1 MGHIESAH
9 SGEFYKTIE
18 QHASEV
24 SKHESQEMV
33 EELHKFGEGPMT
45 TKCNVRF
52 WAVLEQKNIC
62 EKSGKAVHGILTGF
76 VGKGQSGLTGNCQK
90 INFGTYDNYIP
101 VSELSKKSW
110 NQQHFALRFPKPP
123 RPGTKRRSKPS
134 QLRDNTVFVYDA
146 DKLKEASKRPL
157 WMHSSLMR
165 ISERP
170 SDYLAARSQPP
181 YKSYK
186 WKGDAKVADVE
197 KPTSPVAGKKDKDKQ
212 ANKDKLESETE
223 STVLKEPKI
232 TKREPMKDKDIE
244 RGTKGEKDV
253 AKTDA
258 KKEKKDSKKGKESAT
273 ESEDDKKGPKKERK
287 KEKKASKKGKES
299 ATESEDE
306 KKDTKK
312 DGKKEKKGLKKSK
325 ESATESEDEKKDAKK
340 EKKEDKKDEKKAS
353 GTDIETKDDAKKGA
367 KKGSKKDGKKDGKK
381 DTDTESADAKKDA
394 KKKDA
399 KKK

>member
-1 MGHIESAH
+1 MS
-9 SGEFYKTIE
+9 
-18 QHASEV
+18 V
-24 SKHESQEMV
+24 
-33 EELHKFGEGPMT
+33 P
-45 TKCNVRF
+45 RF
-52 WAVLEQKNIC
+52 
-62 EKSGKAVHGILTGF
+62 
-76 VGKGQSGLTGNCQK
+76 QK

-212 ANKDKLESETE
+212 AHKDNLESETE

-258 KKEKKDSKKGKESAT
+258 KKEKKDSKKGKESGT

-287 KEKKASKKGKES
+287 KERKASKKGKES
-299 ATESEDE
+299 ATESEDD

-312 DGKKEKKGLKKSK
+312 DAKKEKKGLKKSK

-340 EKKEDKKDEKKAS
+340 EKKGSKKSKGSTIESEDEKKDTKMDKDGKKDSKKLGEKDDQDKKDEKKAS